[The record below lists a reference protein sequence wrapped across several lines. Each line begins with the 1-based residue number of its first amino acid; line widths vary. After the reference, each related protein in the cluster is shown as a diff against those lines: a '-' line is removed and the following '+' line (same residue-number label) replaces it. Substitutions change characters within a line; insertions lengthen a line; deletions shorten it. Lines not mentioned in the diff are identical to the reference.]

1 LLIYL
6 WLLIAIF
13 KRFRLM
19 LKRCG
24 QGV

>member
-6 WLLIAIF
+6 WLLIAVF